1 MCLQGSEM
9 RDALLGHLFGL
20 AAVVRAGRVTEEA
33 PALRMAALLLKL
45 AGKKVFLREVAASV
59 LLQLAGERQPSALP
73 RSNEKCP
80 LPTGTAWHMCQGS
93 GYREAP
99 QHAEVGQGSAQAV
112 GERPACAIVG
122 RGRGLPGPE
131 SAVAI

>member
-1 MCLQGSEM
+1 M

-59 LLQLAGERQPSALP
+59 LLQLAGERQLSALH
-73 RSNEKCP
+73 SLNESCVSSS
-80 LPTGTAWHMCQGS
+80 GTATHV
-93 GYREAP
+93 Y
-99 QHAEVGQGSAQAV
+99 
-112 GERPACAIVG
+112 
-122 RGRGLPGPE
+122 
-131 SAVAI
+131 